1 MCKKKVRWSMLLSH
15 HPPSQY
21 CRTYKIFGIR
31 LCARCLG
38 IPIGILIGF
47 ILNPS
52 MFWWILIVLPLPTFI
67 NFLIQE
73 LQWIKSYNLWKTILT
88 IPLGVYLYIL
98 LESLIK
104 LDLSTFIFMLLY
116 IIIIEFIIAHI
127 LNKNNK
133 LDQLIKE
140 YEVGVYKIPY

>member
-1 MCKKKVRWSMLLSH
+1 MLLSH

-21 CRTYKIFGIR
+21 CRTYKMFGIR
-31 LCARCLG
+31 FCARCLG
-38 IPIGILIGF
+38 VPIGLFIGI
-47 ILNPS
+47 ILNFS
-52 MFWWILIVLPLPTFI
+52 MFWWLLIVLPLPTFI

-73 LQWIKSYNLWKTILT
+73 LKWVKNYNLIKTILT

-104 LDLSTFIFMLLY
+104 LDLITFIPMLFY

-140 YEVGVYKIPY
+140 YEVGAYKTPY

>member
-1 MCKKKVRWSMLLSH
+1 MLLSH

-140 YEVGVYKIPY
+140 YEVGVYKIPYQEKSKLV